1 MMHIPVLVDEV
12 LEILAPKE
20 GGVYVDATLG
30 GGGHSLALLE
40 RIGEN
45 GKVIGLDKDGVTIA
59 IAKERLPS
67 GMEIYREDFVNMKDV
82 VKNEKVDGII
92 FDLGLSSFQL
102 EDRNRGFSYTLDGS
116 LDMRIDT
123 NLTTKASDIL
133 NRLSEEEIVDIFKK
147 FGEERNAKK
156 IAKLLDER
164 KKKKPILT
172 TGELVSIIKR
182 VTPRRRHRKTLA
194 RIFQSLRIYV
204 NDELNTLEKGLK
216 EAVKILKVEG
226 RLCVISYHSLEDR
239 IVKNF
244 FRELDGKKLRILTP
258 KPLRPTRDEIERN
271 RKSRSAKLRGAE
283 RL

>member
-1 MMHIPVLVDEV
+1 MMHIPVLVDKV

-45 GKVIGLDKDGVTIA
+45 GKVIGLDKDGATIA
-59 IAKERLPS
+59 IAKKRLPS

-102 EDRNRGFSYTLDGS
+102 EDRNRGFSYTLDGP

-123 NLTTKASDIL
+123 NLTTKASDSL
-133 NRLSEEEIVDIFKK
+133 NRLSEEEIADIFKK
-147 FGEERNAKK
+147 FGEERNARK

-216 EAVKILKVEG
+216 EAVEILKVEG

-271 RKSRSAKLRGAE
+271 RRSRSAKLRGAE